1 MLRMVPLPWSD
12 EGLMKQVPRE
22 TRNVGFD
29 VADLTFDPTQ
39 DLIVISEKL

>member
-1 MLRMVPLPWSD
+1 
-12 EGLMKQVPRE
+12 MKKVPRH
-22 TRNVGFD
+22 TRDVGFD